1 MSHKWDT
8 ESAHSDSSFDEDEV
22 NIRIYPDWNKYRYII
37 ERRRIYRLDTCRDVR
52 EHYEQYCTDLQ
63 RDASGYSRACSVNDD
78 NALCKD
84 AGLPENLF
92 RGCRVHDGMK
102 IVIKAV
108 HLRSHEYDIVRFL
121 SAAPQR
127 SNSMNHCIPVLDM
140 IPVPEDDIG
149 LIVMEEWS
157 PQLITASPC
166 CLRGFL
172 GALQQCVDHIVFMHQ
187 HHIAH
192 LDISLRNILTDN
204 RGHYSSIDYELSRR
218 FDSSIP
224 NPRIHGHRAT
234 EVPPE
239 FERGEAGDPYKADV
253 WALAVLILRACQ
265 STGFHVPELLQLTRS
280 MLHDDPDK
288 RPSASMVQRVF
299 DSMIPTINEARLRE
313 RHR

>member
-1 MSHKWDT
+1 
-8 ESAHSDSSFDEDEV
+8 
-22 NIRIYPDWNKYRYII
+22 
-37 ERRRIYRLDTCRDVR
+37 
-52 EHYEQYCTDLQ
+52 
-63 RDASGYSRACSVNDD
+63 
-78 NALCKD
+78 
-84 AGLPENLF
+84 
-92 RGCRVHDGMK
+92 
-102 IVIKAV
+102 
-108 HLRSHEYDIVRFL
+108 
-121 SAAPQR
+121 
-127 SNSMNHCIPVLDM
+127 
-140 IPVPEDDIG
+140 
-149 LIVMEEWS
+149 
-157 PQLITASPC
+157 
-166 CLRGFL
+166 
-172 GALQQCVDHIVFMHQ
+172 MHQ

-265 STGFHVPELLQLTRS
+265 VCFNPIGLFRLLMNNPIQSTGFHVPELLQLTRS

-299 DSMIPTINEARLRE
+299 DSMIPTINEARLRGVYGLALNLNF
-313 RHR
+313 HLCSV